1 MSKSAQFVTGPRE
14 RADTASMIVAR
25 ILPPDAPSL
34 AIALPC
40 RELYFFNEKNT
51 GLSRFH
57 VEAGPDGLF
66 PLEEAAGLLAMHC
79 MALGQSPQ
87 DYIVTVQAAHDSLA
101 GLAAYVDKLLQAG
114 HSVGRAVK
122 LTRRQD
128 EVLSGVLRGLA
139 NKEIAG
145 TLHLSERTVKFH
157 LSSLLA
163 KFCVRGRMELALAV
177 TRGTLAPM
185 AEPQLFATPDTRT
198 PSAAPPHR
206 GAPPVGRIALANRRL
221 MG

>member
-1 MSKSAQFVTGPRE
+1 MK
-14 RADTASMIVAR
+14 IVGR
-25 ILPPDAPSL
+25 VLPPDMPSL

-57 VEAGPDGLF
+57 VEAGPDGIF
-66 PLEEAAGLLAMHC
+66 PVEEAAGLLAMHC
-79 MALGQSPQ
+79 MVLGQSPQ
-87 DYIVTVQAAHDSLA
+87 DYIVTVQAAQDSLG
-101 GLAAYVDKLLQAG
+101 GLAGKVEKLLQAG
-114 HSVGRAVK
+114 HSVGRVVK

-128 EVLSGVLRGLA
+128 EVLSGVVRGLA

-163 KFCVRGRMELALAV
+163 KFSVRGRMELALAA
-177 TRGTLAPM
+177 TRGMLGPI
-185 AEPQLFATPDTRT
+185 AEPQLFAPPEART
-198 PSAAPPHR
+198 PSPAPPNR
-206 GAPPVGRIALANRRL
+206 GAPPVGLIPLAKRRL